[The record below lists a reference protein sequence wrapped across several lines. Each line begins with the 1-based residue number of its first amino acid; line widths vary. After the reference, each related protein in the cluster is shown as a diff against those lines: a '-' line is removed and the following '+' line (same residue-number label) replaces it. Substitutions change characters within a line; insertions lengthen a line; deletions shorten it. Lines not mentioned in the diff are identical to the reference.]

1 MALRSKW
8 TALAGMVVG
17 LGSLGAAPAPA
28 LSITVKD
35 LTPKFL
41 TFYRAATAAN
51 ASPDERF
58 KLWKADYDF
67 AAVPPTPQG
76 DVIARR
82 LLDQAWPKYPG
93 VIARI
98 ERGAAGV
105 APSPEATLRR
115 VAAELH
121 PDGPVRLNLLVYVG
135 ALEGNAFTAAE
146 GRKVTVALPVEQ
158 GPYERGPMMAH
169 EFVHAVHISM
179 GTNAGGWIRTIG
191 ETVLAEGLAMRV
203 AQHLYPDRPAA
214 SFVEMSTEPGWLAK
228 SEGQRSAIL
237 TDVKSAL
244 ASNKSD
250 DLLRFTMGAG
260 PTGLDRE
267 AYYAGWVVV
276 DYWTRHGLSFADIA
290 RIPEAQ
296 APGRVGAAIDA
307 ILAGG

>member
-1 MALRSKW
+1 MNWRSKW
-8 TALAGMVVG
+8 AAPAALVVG
-17 LGSLGAAPAPA
+17 LGSLAAAPAPT

-58 KLWKADYDF
+58 RLWKADYDF

-76 DVIARR
+76 DAIARR
-82 LLDQAWPKYPG
+82 LLDQAWPQYPG
-93 VIARI
+93 VMARI
-98 ERGAAGV
+98 EQGAAGV

-115 VAAELH
+115 VADELR

-135 ALEGNAFTAAE
+135 ALEGNAFTMAQD
-146 GRKVTVALPVEQ
+146 GKVTVAVPVEES
-158 GPYERGPMMAH
+158 PYERGPIMTH
-169 EFVHAVHISM
+169 EFVHAVQINM
-179 GTNAGGWIRTIG
+179 GTNAGGWIRTVG

-203 AQHLYPDRPAA
+203 TQHLYPDRPAT
-214 SFVEMSTEPGWLAK
+214 SFVEMASEPGWLAK
-228 SEGQRSAIL
+228 SDRQRRAIL

-244 ASNKSD
+244 ASDRSD
-250 DLLRFTMGAG
+250 DVMRYTMGVG
-260 PTGLDRE
+260 PTGVDRE

-276 DYWTRHGLSFADIA
+276 DYWRRHGLSFADIA

-296 APGRVGAAIDA
+296 APARVSAAIDA